1 VPFFCLIQYHKIVIN
16 IKNNNM
22 KFEISI
28 PTELNEIK
36 LSQYQAFLKM
46 AKDNDDMEFMN
57 QKMVQT
63 FCNIDLKDVA
73 EIKYK
78 DVLQITASL
87 GKMFDVT
94 SHRFINRFKL
104 GGVEFG
110 FIPDLDEMTF
120 GEYTDLDSYIG
131 DWDNMHKAMAVLFR
145 PITKKGLNNTY
156 EIEKY
161 NGSITYSDVMKHAP
175 LDVVFGANVFFYNLG
190 RELLKSTMN
199 YLENNKQMQTILQQ
213 HNLENDGVGIHQS
226 MDLLRETLQD
236 LTQSP
241 NYQLINV

>member
-1 VPFFCLIQYHKIVIN
+1 
-16 IKNNNM
+16 
-22 KFEISI
+22 
-28 PTELNEIK
+28 
-36 LSQYQAFLKM
+36 
-46 AKDNDDMEFMN
+46 MN

-87 GKMFDVT
+87 GKMFDVK

-190 RELLKSTMN
+190 NELLKSTMN

-213 HNLENDGVGIHQS
+213 HNSENDGVGIVQS
-226 MDLLRETLQD
+226 MDLLREILQD
-236 LTQSP
+236 LTQSQ
-241 NYQLINV
+241 NYQLTNV